1 MSALNLPVKLA
12 VLLLLASLLR
22 LWDLGT
28 LPNGLHWDEMDTG
41 YQAYSLLT
49 TGKDYFG
56 NFLPAFP
63 HSFADFRTPVF
74 IYSAVPFVASL
85 GLSAVSVRLVAAV
98 WGLLSI
104 ILIYLLVRDWLA
116 PLIFALSP
124 WHLQYSRKSV
134 ETMSLTTCFLLGL
147 VCFQRG
153 LRQPKWL
160 ILSALSFGLA
170 MAAYSPGKLFVPLFL
185 LALLFIYRKSLL
197 AVPKKYLAISTIVM
211 AFFGILVYGDALF
224 GKSGTRFH
232 NVAIFTDPTIAT
244 EINYQRQL
252 SAESSGRPRTVGM
265 SPSLLDKLLHNKP
278 QVWVNSFLTNYLRT
292 WGTDFLF
299 IKGDPEPRHSPSR
312 DSIGMLH
319 MVEIIPF
326 FVGLFV
332 LLRTNNQLTKSLG
345 TWLLL
350 APIPSALTRDGGVH
364 AARLLILFPALAW
377 TITLGL
383 RRFPRSLLTTYY
395 LLFTISSFYI
405 FGYYFTHYRFES
417 AKPYQWGYSDLIKT
431 ALAKESQYDRVIID
445 VAHDSPLMAYLFV
458 TKFSPRQLQALYPL
472 QEQILTGDSRA
483 LVFGKIWLLQ
493 PGGRNWTDIT
503 LPGRNLILASA
514 DQSQLDKIPGATRIN
529 YPDSLAAFYTFEKSS
544 TLAISK

>member
-1 MSALNLPVKLA
+1 MSVTSLPVKLA
-12 VLLLLASLLR
+12 VLLLLASILR
-22 LWDLGT
+22 LWNLGS

-41 YQAYSLLT
+41 YQAYSLFK
-49 TGKDYFG
+49 TGKDYF
-56 NFLPAFP
+56 NNPLPLFP

-98 WGLLSI
+98 WGLLAI
-104 ILIYLLVRDWLA
+104 VLIYLLVRDWLA
-116 PLIFALSP
+116 PLIFTLSP

-160 ILSALSFGLA
+160 ILSALGFGLA

-185 LALLFIYRKSLL
+185 LALLFIYRRSLL

-232 NVAIFTDPTIAT
+232 DVAIFTDPTIAT

-265 SPSLLDKLLHNKP
+265 SPGLFDKLLHNKP
-278 QVWVNSFLTNYLRT
+278 QVWINSFLTNYLRT

-319 MVEIIPF
+319 MVEIIPLF
-326 FVGLFV
+326 IGLFV
-332 LLRTNNQLTKSLG
+332 LLRTNNQRTLSLG
-345 TWLLL
+345 IWLLL

-364 AARLLILFPALAW
+364 AARLFILFPALAW

-383 RRFPRSLLTTYY
+383 RRFSRPLLTLYSLL
-395 LLFTISSFYI
+395 FIISSFYI

-431 ALAKESQYDRVIID
+431 ALARQDQYDRVIID
-445 VAHDSPLMAYLFV
+445 VARDSPLMTYLFV
-458 TKFSPRQLQALYPL
+458 TKFSPSQLQALYPL
-472 QEQILTGDSRA
+472 QEQILTGDNRA

-503 LPGRNLILASA
+503 LSGRNLILASA
-514 DQSQLDKIPGATRIN
+514 DQSQLDRIPDATRIN
-529 YPDSLAAFYTFEKSS
+529 YPDSLAAFYIFEKSS
-544 TLAISK
+544 P

>member
-1 MSALNLPVKLA
+1 MSVTSLPVKLA

-22 LWDLGT
+22 LWNLGI

-41 YQAYSLLT
+41 YQAYSLLK

-56 NFLPAFP
+56 NVLPFFP
-63 HSFADFRTPVF
+63 HSFADYRTPVF

-85 GLSAVSVRLVAAV
+85 GLSAVSVRLVAVV

-104 ILIYLLVRDWLA
+104 VLIYLLVRDWLA
-116 PLIFALSP
+116 PAVMTFSQ

-134 ETMSLTTCFLLGL
+134 ETMSLTATFLLGL

-160 ILSALSFGLA
+160 IFSSFGFGLA

-185 LALLFIYRKSLL
+185 VVLILINHKSLFLIQRKYLLASALILALFG
-197 AVPKKYLAISTIVM
+197 AAI
-211 AFFGILVYGDALF
+211 FGDILF

-232 NVAIFTDPTIAT
+232 DVAIFTDPTIST

-265 SPSLLDKLLHNKP
+265 SPSLFDKLLHNKP
-278 QVWVNSFLTNYLRT
+278 QVWINAFLTNYLRT

-299 IKGDPEPRHSPSR
+299 VKGDPELRHSPSR

-319 MVEIIPF
+319 MVEIIPLL
-326 FVGLFV
+326 VGLFV
-332 LLRTNNQLTKSLG
+332 LLKTNNQLTKLLG
-345 TWLLL
+345 AWLLL

-377 TITLGL
+377 TIILGI
-383 RRFPRSLLTTYY
+383 RRLPLKLY
-395 LLFTISSFYI
+395 LLLFSISSFYI

-417 AKPYQWGYSDLIKT
+417 AKPYQWGYSDLIRT
-431 ALAKESQYDRVIID
+431 ALARQDQYDRVIID

-458 TKFSPRQLQALYPL
+458 TKFSPQHLQAFYPL

-514 DQSQLDKIPGATRIN
+514 DQSLLERIPGATRIN
-529 YPDSLAAFYTFEKSS
+529 YPDSLAAFYVFEKSS
-544 TLAISK
+544 PLAISK

>member
-185 LALLFIYRKSLL
+185 LALLFIYRKSLP

-265 SPSLLDKLLHNKP
+265 SPSLFDKLLHNKP

-319 MVEIIPF
+319 VVEIIPLF
-326 FVGLFV
+326 IGLFV
-332 LLRTNNQLTKSLG
+332 LLRTNNQRTLLLG

-417 AKPYQWGYSDLIKT
+417 AKPYQWGYSGLIKT

>member
-12 VLLLLASLLR
+12 VLLLLASFLR
-22 LWDLGT
+22 LWNLGI

-41 YQAYSLLT
+41 YQAYSLFK
-49 TGKDYFG
+49 TGKDYF
-56 NFLPAFP
+56 NNPLPMFP

-74 IYSAVPFVASL
+74 IYSAVPFVASM

-98 WGLLSI
+98 WGLLGI
-104 ILIYLLVRDWLA
+104 VLIYLLVRDWLA

-124 WHLQYSRKSV
+124 WQLQYSRVSV
-134 ETMSLTTCFLLGL
+134 ETISLTTCFLLGL
-147 VCFQRG
+147 VCFQRS

-160 ILSALSFGLA
+160 ILSALGFGLA

-185 LALLFIYRKSLL
+185 PFLFLIYHKQIYTIPR
-197 AVPKKYLAISTIVM
+197 KYLITSALV
-211 AFFGILVYGDALF
+211 FGVFGLLVYGDALF

-232 NVAIFTDPTIAT
+232 DVAIFTDPTIAT

-265 SPSLLDKLLHNKP
+265 SPDLFDKLLHNKP
-278 QVWVNSFLTNYLRT
+278 QVWINSFLTNYLRT

-326 FVGLFV
+326 LAGLYLIIRKKHW
-332 LLRTNNQLTKSLG
+332 LLG
-345 TWLLL
+345 AWLLL
-350 APIPSALTRDGGVH
+350 APVPSALTRDGGVH

-377 TITLGL
+377 TITLGI
-383 RRFPRSLLTTYY
+383 RRLPLKLY
-395 LLFTISSFYI
+395 LLLFLISSFYI

-431 ALAKESQYDRVIID
+431 ALARQDQYDRVIID

-472 QEQILTGDSRA
+472 REQILTGDNRA

-503 LPGRNLILASA
+503 LPGHNLILASA
-514 DQSQLDKIPGATRIN
+514 DQSLLERIPGATRIN
-529 YPDSLAAFYTFEKSS
+529 YPDSLAAFYIFEKTS
-544 TLAISK
+544 TVAISK